1 MYQFQ
6 IPLISVT
13 PHPQPSSL
21 ILPQISPFTPHVE
34 VALLLSQTEPSTS
47 KTKALLSHDFMGCS
61 LSMLI
66 TLFFHTII
74 ALPTTRWDCSFLEH
88 HQLVNT
94 CLKATINFSSSI
106 EFIHT
111 HHTDLL
117 NGAISFSM
125 HDISYSKITSCV
137 FRSTNAILLLQ
148 CRFLR
153 LKALSAKVF

>member
-1 MYQFQ
+1 MHQFQ
-6 IPLISVT
+6 LPVISVT

-21 ILPQISPFTPHVE
+21 ILPQISPFTPHVQ

-47 KTKALLSHDFMGCS
+47 KTKTLTRVHGLLFV
-61 LSMLI
+61 LI

-74 ALPTTRWDCSFLEH
+74 ALPTTRWDCPFLEH
-88 HQLVNT
+88 HHLVNT
-94 CLKATINFSSSI
+94 CLKATINFSCSI

-111 HHTDLL
+111 HRTDLL
-117 NGAISFSM
+117 NEAISFSM
-125 HDISYSKITSCV
+125 HDISCSKITSCV